1 MAFLYLKMEKSDI
14 DIYAKS
20 DLYYLTQIGE
30 YVRANRLTQNK
41 TQLELAEAAG
51 VDRTTLVKL
60 EKGKSVNLLSLIQV
74 LRSLKKLQ
82 LFREMEI
89 KPQLSPIQLA
99 KLEQKQRQRAGRRK
113 ETPAKTKSNW

>member
-1 MAFLYLKMEKSDI
+1 MEKTDI

-20 DLYYLTQIGE
+20 DLFYLTQIGE
-30 YVRANRLTQNK
+30 FVRSHRLNQNK
-41 TQLELAEAAG
+41 TQQELAEAAG
-51 VDRTTLVKL
+51 VNRTTLVKL

-82 LFREMEI
+82 LFQEMEV

-99 KLEQKQRQRAGRRK
+99 EIEQKQRQRAGRRK
-113 ETPAKTKSNW
+113 ETPGKTKSDW